1 MMNASIVAKIVEK
14 QWSESKIKYDLFLLE
29 L

>member
-14 QWSESKIKYDLFLLE
+14 QWRESKIKYDLFSLE